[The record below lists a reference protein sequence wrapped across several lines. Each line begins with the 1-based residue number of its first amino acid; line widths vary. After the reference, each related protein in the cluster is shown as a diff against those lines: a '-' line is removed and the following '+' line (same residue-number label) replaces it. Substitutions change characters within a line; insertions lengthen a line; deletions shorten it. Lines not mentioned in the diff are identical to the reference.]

1 MVFRYLY
8 HLCGD
13 PDLAEELTQ
22 ETFYRAVLSLPR
34 FQGKS
39 SVSTWLLAIAR
50 RVHSKERRRQ
60 QKLNTPE
67 NLEALTAPEPDM
79 PEFAWSRQQLRADL
93 QKALQLLP
101 KHYRQVILW
110 REVEEMSFEE
120 IGALLGKTPAT
131 VRVLLFRAKKRC
143 RELLEEVQ
151 GHERQ

>member
-1 MVFRYLY
+1 
-8 HLCGD
+8 
-13 PDLAEELTQ
+13 
-22 ETFYRAVLSLPR
+22 
-34 FQGKS
+34 
-39 SVSTWLLAIAR
+39 
-50 RVHSKERRRQ
+50 Q